1 MASEFKLVY
10 HFDLERLGDS
20 LSRHHVCGLDHDRG
34 NRLSV
39 QPDPERV
46 GALDHSVEGGALG
59 HLRRGNVSRYQS
71 GADLCHAGCPRTT

>member
-1 MASEFKLVY
+1 MVSEFELVN

-20 LSRHHVCGLDHDRG
+20 LGRHHVCGPDHDRG

-46 GALDHSVEGGALG
+46 SALDHSVEGGALG
-59 HLRRGNVSRYQS
+59 HLRQRSVNRYQP
-71 GADLCHAGCPRTT
+71 GADPCHAGCPRTT